1 MKGNA
6 TALKEVWERL
16 DGKVLQTEKL
26 QLGGTDG
33 KQVTIEVVYAMTD
46 GAFVAERVKEIQL
59 DIFACGAKWQ
69 TSWRRVG

>member
-16 DGKVLQTEKL
+16 HGKVLQTEKL

-33 KQVTIEVVYAMTD
+33 RQVTIEVVYAD
-46 GAFVAERVKEIQL
+46 QSKESTTTKRPGNSDAQGEIESCL
-59 DIFACGAKWQ
+59 CQ
-69 TSWRRVG
+69 TRMSCS